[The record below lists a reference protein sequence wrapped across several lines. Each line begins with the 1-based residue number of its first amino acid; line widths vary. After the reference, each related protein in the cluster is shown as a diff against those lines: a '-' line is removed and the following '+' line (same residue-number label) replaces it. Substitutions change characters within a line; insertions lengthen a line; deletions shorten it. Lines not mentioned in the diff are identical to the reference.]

1 MNRRDFLFLRRT
13 SRGETLELSCRA
25 LYMRTLDVDA
35 PTTQSKD
42 DVFNHEA
49 WMGEP
54 PTDFEKSAGDDWLG
68 QLETQL
74 RSVAVLRLL
83 DEEWLASTA
92 IKRQLEP
99 LLSAFRARGG
109 LVEYSKSSSP
119 RSEV

>member
-54 PTDFEKSAGDDWLG
+54 PTDFEKSVGDDWLG

-74 RSVAVLRLL
+74 RNVAVLRLL
-83 DEEWLASTA
+83 DEEWLASTH
-92 IKRQLEP
+92 IGQQLEP
-99 LLSAFRARGG
+99 LLSAFRERGG
-109 LVEYSKSSSP
+109 LVEYSKSQDS
-119 RSEV
+119 

>member
-35 PTTQSKD
+35 PTTRSKD

-68 QLETQL
+68 QLDTQL

-83 DEEWLASTA
+83 DEEWLASTH
-92 IKRQLEP
+92 IKQQIEP

-109 LVEYSKSSSP
+109 LVEYSKTSSP
-119 RSEV
+119 EPKV